1 MTGHQIG
8 RPRFITLSE
17 ALAFHALWIDEY
29 GGSHGL
35 RDQSLLESALAQ
47 PQAGF
52 GDTRVHEYPFGM
64 AAAYAFHIAKNHPFV
79 DGNKRAA
86 LGCCAVFLRMNG
98 WNLRSE
104 QEEAADQIL
113 KLIDGSLNKETFAAW
128 LKARCTLRPSLELR
142 DFFQAVTYDLLA
154 SQAVA
159 SAAQASQHEF
169 LATVREAAHAIPV
182 IVDLKTYHD
191 RQVERNEPMVAAMV
205 AAQAILLASL
215 YRIAEDM
222 GYDW

>member
-35 RDQSLLESALAQ
+35 RDQSLLESALAH

-52 GDTRVHEYPFGM
+52 GDTRVHECPFGM

-104 QEEAADQIL
+104 QEVAADQSL
-113 KLIDGSLNKETFAAW
+113 KLIDGSLNKEMFAQW
-128 LKARCTLRPSLELR
+128 LETRSKARVSWELR
-142 DFFQAVTYDLLA
+142 DFVQGLNAGQFNDIDKSLPVGSPSEKSATLHELLESVPIARSLLA
-154 SQAVA
+154 TFNRHKA
-159 SAAQASQHEF
+159 EGD
-169 LATVREAAHAIPV
+169 EAKMLITAGM
-182 IVDLKTYHD
+182 LG
-191 RQVERNEPMVAAMV
+191 M
-205 AAQAILLASL
+205 LLRM
-215 YRIAEDM
+215 YRIAEEG